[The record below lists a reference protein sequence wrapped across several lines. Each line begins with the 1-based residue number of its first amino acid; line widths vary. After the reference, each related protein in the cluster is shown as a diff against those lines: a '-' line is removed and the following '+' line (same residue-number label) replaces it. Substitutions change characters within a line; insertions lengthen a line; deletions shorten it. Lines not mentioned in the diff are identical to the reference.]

1 MFLNPNYL
9 NSICPEKPPRIRKK
23 NLFQKLFWPF
33 TVWMNCHWRSEEFW
47 KQNYFFVAP
56 TEWIK
61 SRVRNCKIWVCA
73 MAFANLFNFMNNVN
87 RAATPI
93 HSFLGSIFRWCQC
106 PQGTGVYW
114 AMRKYLWLQ
123 SYKLNVFAHY
133 MHWNFPFSLL
143 KYSLV
148 PNLRESLI
156 TPFENPQRWM
166 GQNTFPILLLNDD
179 NMIGEH

>member
-1 MFLNPNYL
+1 
-9 NSICPEKPPRIRKK
+9 
-23 NLFQKLFWPF
+23 
-33 TVWMNCHWRSEEFW
+33 
-47 KQNYFFVAP
+47 
-56 TEWIK
+56 
-61 SRVRNCKIWVCA
+61 

-123 SYKLNVFAHY
+123 GYKLNIFAHY
-133 MHWNFPFSLL
+133 LHWNFPFSHL

-148 PNLRESLI
+148 PNIRGVPNKRGGWFFFQKLTSVAPPYFRDLKVFNIAILFFTS
-156 TPFENPQRWM
+156 QKDKK
-166 GQNTFPILLLNDD
+166 QILLIWKKFGL
-179 NMIGEH
+179 